1 MYKATSATMQ
11 RLALGSEGSSHR
23 RLPRPSGPI
32 THDEQ
37 QEFGIPGLVRDEF
50 LDDLA
55 PAIRDLRRSG
65 HLSTKALAIA
75 LNAAGCRTALGRRWN
90 PRLTGFL
97 LGFLSRRRKR
107 EAEAREPARSPQR
120 PSPTPSKVPL
130 TKEEIARRL
139 SALGRV
145 ATRRLSDE

>member
-11 RLALGSEGSSHR
+11 RIALGSEGSSHR

-37 QEFGIPGLVRDEF
+37 QEFGTPGLVRDQF
-50 LDDLA
+50 LDELVSI
-55 PAIRDLRRSG
+55 IRRLRQEG
-65 HLSTKALAIA
+65 HLSTKALSVE
-75 LNAAGCRTALGRRWN
+75 LNANGCRTALGRRWS
-90 PRLTGFL
+90 PRLVGFL

-107 EAEAREPARSPQR
+107 EVQAREHTRHPEHS
-120 PSPTPSKVPL
+120 SNSHVPL
-130 TKEEIARRL
+130 TNEEIARRL

-145 ATRRLSDE
+145 ARSA